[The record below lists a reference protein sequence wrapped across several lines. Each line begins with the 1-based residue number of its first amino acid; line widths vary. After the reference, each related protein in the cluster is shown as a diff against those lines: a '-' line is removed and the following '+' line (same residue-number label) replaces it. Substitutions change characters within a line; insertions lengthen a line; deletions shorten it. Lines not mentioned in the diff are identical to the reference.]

1 MKNSGGNA
9 KGSHSGEAWARE
21 IQHVTEGQMRRGGK
35 GAMGERCRAAHSGG
49 ALGQTRGRRGGPWQH
64 SGLCLHLRGRAE
76 EAGQGRWRRQLGRA
90 AGSNIRWRGE
100 QTVPFV
106 QCPCA
111 CPLTP
116 LLIMLLI
123 THLAPCCSVL
133 GQSLGICVS
142 SQDRLTLSKVRGQ
155 PQAVSAVRL
164 AGCHTLG
171 VSRAQP
177 EHPTWTRVI
186 REVVVGTTRGLW
198 RREWARKDR
207 GDGG

>member
-9 KGSHSGEAWARE
+9 KGSHSGEAWTRE

-123 THLAPCCSVL
+123 ITWLHAAACWGRVWGSVSPLRIVSPCQRS
-133 GQSLGICVS
+133 GVS
-142 SQDRLTLSKVRGQ
+142 PRQCLLFAW
-155 PQAVSAVRL
+155 QAVTRWVSA
-164 AGCHTLG
+164 GPSQSTPHG
-171 VSRAQP
+171 P
-177 EHPTWTRVI
+177 E
-186 REVVVGTTRGLW
+186 
-198 RREWARKDR
+198 
-207 GDGG
+207 